1 MFIENFDFL
10 SKDEVLSL
18 IEEKGVVR
26 ISIDEKPKNTENF
39 KHLAVVLKEKKD
51 VQLVIYGRDENWVK
65 LEYFKDLVDIE
76 HIEFHLITSPRLDNI
91 DGISNFKSLRTIEFH
106 YIYKRS
112 IDLTELLQC
121 NQLKNIV
128 FEEKLTKKQHLTLE
142 KMENLEYAKLKGLD
156 ASLFSNPFINITE
169 LVLYSVQNMETFEVI
184 FPNIKRITIYD
195 SNKVKSIDFLIKL
208 KKLEFLNII
217 GMNSVVQIPDLSNLE
232 KLDSLSYMNMKRVEN
247 KILYNESRTKI
258 RIAKVAN
265 NSTLNYHA

>member
-1 MFIENFDFL
+1 M
-10 SKDEVLSL
+10 
-18 IEEKGVVR
+18 
-26 ISIDEKPKNTENF
+26 
-39 KHLAVVLKEKKD
+39 
-51 VQLVIYGRDENWVK
+51 
-65 LEYFKDLVDIE
+65 
-76 HIEFHLITSPRLDNI
+76 
-91 DGISNFKSLRTIEFH
+91 
-106 YIYKRS
+106 
-112 IDLTELLQC
+112 TELLQC